1 MKRLIIIP
9 FAFFILLCALPP
21 PAIGHPSIPGEA
33 ENGISFHYRVQK
45 LGTTIITASL
55 SIERDGPLNVVKAVV
70 DTTGMIRPFFRMH
83 NRFRSYVTE
92 DGLEPLRYV
101 KEIDQ
106 RGIFSRNK
114 RYTDILTFDPADCK
128 VMVEREDP
136 PHAQEIAV
144 PPHTYDPLSIF
155 LKCFLESE
163 IEDGQTIGMRIYD
176 GIKLREVTFDATSG
190 ELSPPLYGE
199 VKAVCLESE
208 VPFSSLGDKEGA
220 IKIWYTDDERR
231 FPVNITL
238 ELPSLGSVEFELER
252 VEQW

>member
-1 MKRLIIIP
+1 MKRLMIIP
-9 FAFFILLCALPP
+9 CALCFLFFTLQP
-21 PAIGHPSIPGEA
+21 PAIGDPSLPREL

-55 SIERDGPLNVVKAVV
+55 SIERDGPLHLVKAAV

-83 NRFRSYVTE
+83 NRFCSFVKE

-106 RGIFSRNK
+106 RGVFSRNK
-114 RYTDILTFDPADCK
+114 RYTDILTFDSTNGT
-128 VMVEREDP
+128 VMVERKDLP
-136 PHAQEIAV
+136 DAQEIAV

-155 LKCFLESE
+155 LKSFLEAE
-163 IEDGQTIGMRIYD
+163 VEDGKQIAMRIYD
-176 GIKLREVTFDATSG
+176 GIKLREVTFAATSG
-190 ELSPPLYGE
+190 ELPTTLYGE
-199 VKAVCLESE
+199 VKTICLESE

-220 IKIWYTDDERR
+220 IKIWYTNDERR